1 MNQLL
6 ELLQKNAR
14 QTDAEIAELLGRE
27 ATEVSAE
34 LEALEK
40 DGTIMGYTAI
50 LDQERYAPTKATAMI
65 EVRLTPERGGG
76 FDRLANRIAAFPQV
90 KSCFLMSGSYD
101 LLVIVD
107 GEDIRE
113 IARFV
118 SETLS
123 TMNGILST
131 ATHFQLKT
139 YKANGL
145 LQSVPGESQ
154 RLPVTP

>member
-1 MNQLL
+1 MSQLL

-14 QTDAEIAELLGRE
+14 ATNAELAELLGQDE
-27 ATEVSAE
+27 AAVAAE
-34 LEALEK
+34 IKQLEA

-50 LDQERYAPTKATAMI
+50 VDQEQHRPHTVTAMI
-65 EVRLTPERGGG
+65 EVRLSPERGGG
-76 FDRLANRIAAFPQV
+76 FDRLAHRVAAFPQV

-101 LLVIVD
+101 LLVIVEGD
-107 GEDIRE
+107 DLRE
-113 IARFV
+113 VARFV

-139 YKANGL
+139 YKANGHL
-145 LQSVPGESQ
+145 RSSQGEPD
-154 RLPVTP
+154 RLPVSP

>member
-14 QTDAEIAELLGRE
+14 QTDSEIAELLGRE
-27 ATEVSAE
+27 AADVSAE
-34 LEALEK
+34 LEALVK

-145 LQSVPGESQ
+145 LQSVPSESQ